1 MKKRSR
7 QINEGVY
14 VGTDTDLISVR
25 DVLDIY
31 LTWNGIIGYT
41 DAIMEIIETGE
52 AYISDMDDEDL
63 SDVKRNLGIRDI
75 TLESV
80 RRPKRRLKESSEEI
94 DRKLFLSLIKYD
106 VFDPKGNYAV
116 LNDGNFCYA
125 FWADNDEE
133 AKKIFRKNG
142 TKAPKVDSRGKARD
156 ITLESKERP
165 NRRRLKESTEEI
177 DRKLFGSL
185 VKYSDPVFA
194 GATHGVLND
203 GDLVYKF
210 WARNDEDAKKVFQKF
225 GVKGRPETDKQGYAI
240 VESIRSKDELRR
252 EGLDFEFTVRNELG
266 EVIGS
271 SKSRKKA
278 ISMAKRDPEAK
289 WVEYEEF
296 TIDEGEPW
304 HSEVVWGEM
313 VDESLKESR
322 QLNEGPGAG
331 YEIKGKLENVAVN
344 DITIEVEKE
353 TDNMIMYVA
362 TGDITATLSD
372 VECHSYDYGGNIE
385 ETPVKI
391 PRLIFT
397 EDKGEEIGNKPTD
410 SDIEDLLNSVEI
422 KTTYGGGWSHS
433 TFDGNLECEDYDIDW
448 SMYATPY
455 TPDLIDIVF
464 TDKGAIFAIDKYA
477 TGDNYNAE
485 YVVVDEDYEEVDYG
499 YDNLDDAIEVA
510 KETGMPYVREEKWYW
525 EYNDGEYETVD
536 SLFDSEIVWENEDLE
551 AE

>member
-41 DAIMEIIETGE
+41 DTIMEIIETGE

-80 RRPKRRLKESSEEI
+80 RRPKRRLRESSEEI

-142 TKAPKVDSRGKARD
+142 TKAPKVDSRGKA
-156 ITLESKERP
+156 
-165 NRRRLKESTEEI
+165 
-177 DRKLFGSL
+177 
-185 VKYSDPVFA
+185 V
-194 GATHGVLND
+194 
-203 GDLVYKF
+203 
-210 WARNDEDAKKVFQKF
+210 
-225 GVKGRPETDKQGYAI
+225 
-240 VESIRSKDELRR
+240 VEAIRSKDELEE
-252 EGLDFEFTVRNELG
+252 EGLDFEFTIRDESGNVL
-266 EVIGS
+266 GS
-271 SKSRKKA
+271 SKSMKKA
-278 ISMAKRDPEAK
+278 ISMAKKTPDAK

-296 TIDEGEPW
+296 TIDDGEPW
-304 HSEVVWGEM
+304 HSEVVWGEK
-313 VDESLKESR
+313 VDESLRESK
-322 QLNEGPGAG
+322 QLNEGAGAG
-331 YEIKGKLENVAVN
+331 YEIKGKLENVSVN

-372 VECHSYDYGGNIE
+372 VRCQSYDYGGNIE

-397 EDKGEEIGNKPTD
+397 EDKAEEIGNKPTD

-422 KTTYGGGWSHS
+422 KTTYGGGWVHS

-477 TGDNYNAE
+477 TGDNFTLE
-485 YVVVDEDYEEVDYG
+485 YEVDGEEY
-499 YDNLDDAIEVA
+499 YDNLEDAIEVA
-510 KETGMPYVREEKWYW
+510 KREGMPYVRENTWYW
-525 EYNDGEYETVD
+525 EYLGDGEYDYIDDLSE
-536 SLFDSEIVWENEDLE
+536 SEIVWENEDLE
-551 AE
+551 AED

>member
-41 DAIMEIIETGE
+41 DTIMEIIETGE

-63 SDVKRNLGIRDI
+63 SNVKRNLGIRDI
-75 TLESV
+75 TLES
-80 RRPKRRLKESSEEI
+80 
-94 DRKLFLSLIKYD
+94 
-106 VFDPKGNYAV
+106 
-116 LNDGNFCYA
+116 
-125 FWADNDEE
+125 
-133 AKKIFRKNG
+133 KK
-142 TKAPKVDSRGKARD
+142 
-156 ITLESKERP
+156 
-165 NRRRLKESTEEI
+165 
-177 DRKLFGSL
+177 
-185 VKYSDPVFA
+185 
-194 GATHGVLND
+194 
-203 GDLVYKF
+203 
-210 WARNDEDAKKVFQKF
+210 
-225 GVKGRPETDKQGYAI
+225 RPEMGNQEHAI
-240 VESIRSKDELRR
+240 VESK
-252 EGLDFEFTVRNELG
+252 
-266 EVIGS
+266 
-271 SKSRKKA
+271 
-278 ISMAKRDPEAK
+278 
-289 WVEYEEF
+289 
-296 TIDEGEPW
+296 
-304 HSEVVWGEM
+304 
-313 VDESLKESR
+313 

-331 YEIKGKLENVAVN
+331 YEIKGKLENVSVN

-362 TGDITATLSD
+362 TGDITATLAD
-372 VECHSYDYGGNIE
+372 VECHSYDYGGNIK

-397 EDKGEEIGNKPTD
+397 EDKGEELGNKPTD

>member
-7 QINEGVY
+7 RINEGVY

-52 AYISDMDDEDL
+52 AYMSDMDDEDL
-63 SDVKRNLGIRDI
+63 SDVKRNLGI
-75 TLESV
+75 
-80 RRPKRRLKESSEEI
+80 
-94 DRKLFLSLIKYD
+94 
-106 VFDPKGNYAV
+106 
-116 LNDGNFCYA
+116 
-125 FWADNDEE
+125 
-133 AKKIFRKNG
+133 
-142 TKAPKVDSRGKARD
+142 RD

-203 GDLVYKF
+203 GVLVYKF

-225 GVKGRPETDKQGYAI
+225 GVKGRPEMDNQGYAI
-240 VESIRSKDELRR
+240 VESK
-252 EGLDFEFTVRNELG
+252 
-266 EVIGS
+266 
-271 SKSRKKA
+271 
-278 ISMAKRDPEAK
+278 
-289 WVEYEEF
+289 
-296 TIDEGEPW
+296 
-304 HSEVVWGEM
+304 
-313 VDESLKESR
+313 

-331 YEIKGKLENVAVN
+331 YEIKGKLENVSVN

-362 TGDITATLSD
+362 TGDITATLAD
-372 VECHSYDYGGNIE
+372 VECHSYYYGGNIE

-397 EDKGEEIGNKPTD
+397 EDKGDEIGNKPTD

-477 TGDNYNAE
+477 TGDNYDAE
-485 YVVVDEDYEEVDYG
+485 YMVVGDDYEEVDRS